1 MPDTG
6 GISAAEAVY
15 RHVKDRVLTGGL
27 EGGRM
32 VSEGEVSS
40 TLGVS
45 RTPVR
50 EAFLRLEV
58 EGWLRL
64 FPKRGALVLPV
75 APHEIDEVLDARALL
90 ESHAAADVVTRP
102 DDLAALVD
110 ALDAVIE
117 AQRTSHEAG
126 DLPGY
131 TEADAEFHRLVAE
144 SGRNSLLAG
153 FYRTLRERQQRMTAD
168 SLRGRTAA
176 AATVLDEHRA
186 LRDLLAAG
194 DVAGFDRALVE
205 HLDHTHRPHS
215 HGGTR

>member
-1 MPDTG
+1 MSDTS

-15 RHVKDRVLTGGL
+15 RHVKDRVLTGEL

-32 VSEGEVSS
+32 VSEGEVST

-64 FPKRGALVLPV
+64 FPKRGALVVPV

-90 ESHAAADVVTRP
+90 ETHAAADVVSRP
-102 DDLAALVD
+102 DDLAVLVD
-110 ALDAVIE
+110 ALDAVI
-117 AQRTSHEAG
+117 ARQQTSHEAG

-131 TEADAEFHRLVAE
+131 TEADAEFHRLVADA
-144 SGRNSLLAG
+144 GRNSLLAG

-168 SLRGRTAA
+168 SVRGRSAA
-176 AATVLDEHRA
+176 ARTVLDEHRE
-186 LRDLLAAG
+186 LRDHLASG
-194 DVAGFDRALVE
+194 DVDAFGRALVA
-205 HLDHTHRPHS
+205 HLDHTHRR
-215 HGGTR
+215 GGTR